1 MKKIILIVM
10 IASCLTLAALEDLT
24 IFNNNLV
31 LVKTGI
37 SLDLKKGTQSIFY
50 DEIPSGI
57 DPASVILKNDN
68 SDISLLT
75 QNYEYDIASAEK
87 ILRKYIGEEITV
99 NTKDN
104 KQLKGELQFAGYNN
118 LGLIDSK
125 TKKLYVLSDKQINY
139 IEYPGVPDNFYLKP
153 TLQWLIGSNREGK
166 TDFDFSYLSSG
177 MTWEVTYNCVY
188 NEKNEKLSITPWVT
202 INNRT
207 GKAFDNARIK
217 LMAGDV
223 KKVYDGITVNG
234 ETHVRGGR
242 SNTQTIKSVEE
253 FLEFE
258 EKSFADYHLYTLNQ
272 RVDVANNQV
281 KQITMFPE
289 KSVKAVKIYKYTT
302 HAQKL
307 NSVIRFENKKE
318 NGLGLPL
325 PKGIVKIY
333 QEDKGDNQMEFIGED
348 RIDHTSKKE
357 KVELSTGSPFDIL
370 AKTEILN
377 SDNTKHEINSDYK
390 VVVKNRSGK
399 TAKVLID
406 HHISIYGNWNIY
418 KYNTDFEKINKNTIR
433 FEIELAPDS
442 EKEVTWKQTIKNRY

>member
-1 MKKIILIVM
+1 MKKIILILMVV
-10 IASCLTLAALEDLT
+10 SCLSLTALEDLT

-37 SLDLKKGTQSIFY
+37 KLNLKKGTQSIFY

-68 SDISLLT
+68 TNISLLT

-87 ILRKYIGEEITV
+87 ILMKYIGEQITV
-99 NTKDN
+99 HTKDN
-104 KQLKGELQFAGYNN
+104 KQLKGDLQFAGFSNI
-118 LGLIDSK
+118 GIIDNT

-153 TLQWLIGSNREGK
+153 TLQWLIGSDKKGK
-166 TDFDFSYLSSG
+166 ADFDFSYLSSG
-177 MTWEVTYNCVY
+177 MSWEVTYNCVY

-207 GKAFDNARIK
+207 GKAFSDARIK

-223 KKVYDGITVNG
+223 KKVQEYG
-234 ETHVRGGR
+234 RAKGGR
-242 SNTQTIKSVEE
+242 GYKSLE
-253 FLEFE
+253 FADASQSFNEMEFE

-272 RVDVANNQV
+272 RVNVANNQV

-289 KSVKAVKIYKYTT
+289 KSVKAEKIYKYTT

-307 NSVIRFENKKE
+307 KSVIRFKNTEE

-325 PKGIVKIY
+325 PKGTVKMY
-333 QEDKGDNQMEFIGED
+333 QEDKADNQMEFIGED
-348 RIDHTSKKE
+348 RIDHTPKKE
-357 KVELSTGSPFDIL
+357 KVDLVTGSPFDII
-370 AKTEILN
+370 AKTTVLN
-377 SDNTKHEINSDYK
+377 TNNTRHSTTSDYK
-390 VVVKNRSGK
+390 VVVKNRSDK
-399 TAKVLID
+399 KVKVFIE
-406 HHISIYGNWNIY
+406 HYIYGDWNVSNY
-418 KYNTDFEKINKNTIR
+418 KAKFKKLNARTIQ

-442 EKEVTWKQTIKNRY
+442 EKEVTWTQRIENRY

>member
-1 MKKIILIVM
+1 MKKIVLIVI

-50 DEIPSGI
+50 DEIPTGI

-139 IEYPGVPDNFYLKP
+139 IEFPGVPDNFYLKP
-153 TLQWLIGSNREGK
+153 TLQWLIGSNKKGK
-166 TDFDFSYLSSG
+166 IDFDFSYLSSG

-223 KKVYDGITVNG
+223 QKFSNKITVGG
-234 ETHVRGGR
+234 ESHARGGR
-242 SNTQTIKSVEE
+242 STNMTISIDGH
-253 FLEFE
+253 LSFE
-258 EKSFADYHLYTLNQ
+258 EKTFSDYHLYTLNQ

-289 KSVKAVKIYKYTT
+289 KSVKAEKIYKYTT

-333 QEDKGDNQMEFIGED
+333 QEDKGDKQMEFIGED
-348 RIDHTSKKE
+348 RIDHTPKKE
-357 KVELSTGSPFDIL
+357 KVELSTGSPFDITAETIEL
-370 AKTEILN
+370 EN
-377 SDNTKHEINSDYK
+377 RNNYYSDASDYK
-390 VVVKNRSGK
+390 VKIKNRSDK
-399 TAKVLID
+399 KVKVFIE
-406 HHISIYGNWNIY
+406 HKIYGDWRVS
-418 KYNTDFEKINKNTIR
+418 KYDLKFKKLNSYTIQFEV
-433 FEIELAPDS
+433 ELEPDS
-442 EKEVTWKQTIKNRY
+442 EKDITWSQIIQKHK

>member
-1 MKKIILIVM
+1 MKKIILLIM

-153 TLQWLIGSNREGK
+153 TLQWLIGSNKKGK

-223 KKVYDGITVNG
+223 KKVQDYGRAKGGLRYESDAMELTTSSFNG
-234 ETHVRGGR
+234 M
-242 SNTQTIKSVEE
+242 
-253 FLEFE
+253 EFE

-289 KSVKAVKIYKYTT
+289 KSVKAEKIYKYTT

-348 RIDHTSKKE
+348 RIDHTPKKE
-357 KVELSTGSPFDIL
+357 KVDLVTGSPFDVI
-370 AKTEILN
+370 AKTTVLN
-377 SDNTKHEINSDYK
+377 RNNTKYENTSDYK
-390 VVVKNRSGK
+390 VEIKNRSDK
-399 TAKVLID
+399 KVKVFIE
-406 HHISIYGNWNIY
+406 HHIYGDWNVSGY
-418 KYNTDFEKINKNTIR
+418 KAKFKKLNARTIQ

-442 EKEVTWKQTIKNRY
+442 EKAVTWKQTIKNRY